1 MSATHAHELHPA
13 PDGQPRHATSPWLW
27 AALALAILIGVLALV
42 LRQNEPVPAAPVGN
56 DAAPVVVS
64 PTADAPPVTRTP
76 AATTQNPRRQAPL
89 VRDRQARPLA
99 GNASPAYPPAALRA
113 GVEGSVVASLQ
124 IDAQGKVTD
133 ASIVSRS
140 GERSRDLDRAVLD
153 AVRGWKFEPALR
165 NGREVASVVRVPVDF
180 HADR

>member
-13 PDGQPRHATSPWLW
+13 PDGQPRHAASPWLW

-42 LRQNEPVPAAPVGN
+42 LRQNEPAPAVPVGN
-56 DAAPVVVS
+56 DTTPVVVS
-64 PTADAPPVTRTP
+64 PTAEAPAVTRTP
-76 AATTQNPRRQAPL
+76 AATAQKPGRQAPL

-99 GNASPAYPPAALRA
+99 GNAAPAYPPAALRA

-124 IDAQGKVTD
+124 IDTQGKVSD

-153 AVRGWKFEPALR
+153 AVRGWKFEPAIH
-165 NGREVASVVRVPVDF
+165 NGRAVASVVRVPVDF

>member
-1 MSATHAHELHPA
+1 MSATHAHELHSA
-13 PDGQPRHATSPWLW
+13 PEEQPRSHSTSPWLW
-27 AALALAILIGVLALV
+27 AALVLAILIGVLTLV
-42 LRQNEPVPAAPVGN
+42 RRQSEPVPAAPFGN
-56 DAAPVVVS
+56 ETAPVVVA
-64 PTADAPPVTRTP
+64 PTTDAPTVTRAP
-76 AATTQNPRRQAPL
+76 AATQDQRKPTPL

-113 GVEGSVVASLQ
+113 GVEGSVVANLQ

-140 GERSRDLDRAVLD
+140 GTRSRDLDRAVLN
-153 AVRGWKFEPALR
+153 AVRGWTFEPAIR

-180 HADR
+180 QAER